1 MNNFKKKFL
10 FIHLSVCI
18 QEWVFDTTMIFCDS
32 FCNRTL
38 GVSPVFNYELEIHG
52 IIILTDVW
60 NMPSLENIVAYS
72 NTGL

>member
-1 MNNFKKKFL
+1 MFVSRALNNFKKKFL

-52 IIILTDVW
+52 IINSPANVSKSHLK
-60 NMPSLENIVAYS
+60 
-72 NTGL
+72 